1 MIIKILAGYTFSE
14 ETPVASPSLLWLQ
27 VSQDLTLKTLDQG
40 EKDYK
45 SALFAVSTQ
54 NHPFTGVSMPQSS
67 AALEEKLNNIHATLV
82 KIAND
87 CDINDKYKLLNRFKK
102 RISKIAIL
110 CDAWWMW
117 ATESANFITGDPE
130 LLKWMLETVLPYF
143 YWKNQLNKSK
153 RKPAMRYHYNK
164 LLLSP

>member
-1 MIIKILAGYTFSE
+1 MNHAQNIAVQNLES
-14 ETPVASPSLLWLQ
+14 
-27 VSQDLTLKTLDQG
+27 TLKTLDQG

-67 AALEEKLNNIHATLV
+67 TALEEKLNNIHATLV

-153 RKPAMRYHYNK
+153 RKPAMRYHYK
-164 LLLSP
+164 KCAPGMA